1 MALFTV
7 FLLATFPS
15 LIFSLGTIIP
25 LPKTNITLKGFTKLP
40 FPQNVLSSGSLS
52 FNLLG
57 EGPYAGVTVVGPSG
71 GLATTLVPSKNG
83 TPYKLLLGIDAAS
96 NQNVY
101 FTDASGVFG
110 FTEVDKAIR
119 TGDSTGRL
127 LEYNPKTKKVTT
139 LLSNLGGAAGV
150 ATDAAASYVLV
161 SEFIA
166 KRITKYWLKG
176 EKAGTSEIFLTF
188 TGNPNKIKRNWEGN
202 YWVPLNYP
210 RPDYTNAPKGVKFS
224 PSGQILETVDFSK
237 EYYQNITAVV
247 EQRGKLFLSGL
258 FIPYIGQYE
267 LEEYLYH

>member
-1 MALFTV
+1 M
-7 FLLATFPS
+7 
-15 LIFSLGTIIP
+15 
-25 LPKTNITLKGFTKLP
+25 
-40 FPQNVLSSGSLS
+40 
-52 FNLLG
+52 
-57 EGPYAGVTVVGPSG
+57 
-71 GLATTLVPSKNG
+71 
-83 TPYKLLLGIDAAS
+83 
-96 NQNVY
+96 
-101 FTDASGVFG
+101 
-110 FTEVDKAIR
+110 
-119 TGDSTGRL
+119 
-127 LEYNPKTKKVTT
+127 TT

-224 PSGQILETVDFSK
+224 PSGQTPDTVDFSK

-247 EQRGKLFLSGL
+247 EQRGKFFLSGL

-267 LEEYLYH
+267 LEYHYH